1 MIPNYGK
8 KILEPGEIL
17 GIDELSHEGILIRI
31 VIKTQPSEQWAI
43 ARKFRFQ
50 LKQAIDAAGITLGVP
65 QQEIW
70 HHYENANKL
79 TGEMS
84 EET

>member
-1 MIPNYGK
+1 MGVTFQLTSSGRTYQLLLKP
-8 KILEPGEIL
+8 L
-17 GIDELSHEGILIRI
+17 
-31 VIKTQPSEQWAI
+31 KTQPSEQWAI
-43 ARKFRFQ
+43 ARKFSFQ
-50 LKQAIDAAGITLGVP
+50 LKQAIDASGITLGVP

-70 HHYENANKL
+70 HHYENGNKL